1 MYELRI
7 EPAPAGLASLGQVVE
22 VRELMAY
29 EMREALLPN
38 KEQPDQRDRLIGAAL
53 HVDGVRLGYEAA
65 RTLPGRYTMALGEV
79 FAQVMTMHGLTS
91 EAVPDATGPKA

>member
-65 RTLPGRYTMALGEV
+65 RTLPGRYTMALGEA
-79 FAQVMTMHGLTS
+79 FKQILAMHGLAN
-91 EAVPDATGPKA
+91 EAEPDAAGPKA